1 MKHLNL
7 VILLSLMM
15 VTSISFGQ
23 NQPTFNAGEDPKP
36 PGKKWE
42 KIEILSDEF
51 SGSSLNTNKW
61 AVNFPFWK
69 GRAPGLFTT
78 DAVSL
83 VGGEMRITVD
93 FLTQAEKNANPGF
106 EYQGGLVRSVQD
118 TKYGYYECRVKGN
131 KTFMSTTFWLI
142 NQRNELN
149 GCDKRVTELDITET
163 VGIVTPNAPGWV
175 TGFDEKMNSNTHSR
189 DIPSGC
195 NFPSGS
201 KGNKA
206 DLGEKSWQGYHT
218 YGVWWKS
225 ATEVLFYLD
234 GQFVGQVAPA
244 ADFDI
249 DMYLRFV
256 VESYD
261 WNPDNGNTNPATGLR
276 WDGVNDNFV
285 NRTSYYD
292 WVRSWRLV
300 DDNTPVVQAPF
311 GGVNRNIPGTIEAE
325 DFDTGGQGVA
335 YNDSDP
341 TNNGNNVARE
351 NEAVDIEARDGG
363 ITVGWGAD
371 GEWLEYTVNA
381 TGGTY
386 SIEGRFAAITSGKTV
401 TVKLDGATL
410 GTLNVPNTGDWGTFQ
425 TVSINNITVPGGND
439 KVLRLELNGGGINLN
454 WVKFVSG
461 GPGNID
467 VTGVNV
473 TPNIVPTLTAA
484 GATTQLGV
492 DITPSNATNQNV
504 TWSSSNSG
512 VATVNSSGLVTAVA
526 NGTTTITATSVSN
539 TNVSGSEG
547 VTVNISNQG
556 GCNPPYSVATQQV
569 NGNQSLNQ
577 TFGPFDISCSNVDI
591 SFTAVGSGGLESSG
605 GAQDN
610 LGVFYKVDGGANQP
624 ILDISGVYAQNN
636 LSATNIS
643 GNSLELVI
651 IMNTTGGSENYT
663 VSNINIAASSSNPPT
678 GNNLLS
684 NPGFETGDL
693 TSYGS
698 WGGVSVVSN
707 NQRTGSFAVTV
718 NGAGA
723 PSQVVNV
730 SPNTTYTFSVWGRV
744 AAGGQSVNVGVKD
757 HDAPETT
764 SQLTSTS
771 YTQVSHTFTTG
782 ANATTAQVYFYCP
795 NASYQAWGDDF
806 ELTVATTG
814 ARTSKSATQSP
825 IKETLIDENIPSL
838 VYPNPLG
845 ERALKVNLSG
855 YDEGAEI
862 RVVDTMGRLIYQTK
876 TDQSALDL
884 SPTIFTTKGMYLINI
899 KGSGKAERLK
909 LLVQ

>member
-7 VILLSLMM
+7 VLLLSFSMIA
-15 VTSISFGQ
+15 SITFGQ
-23 NQPTFNAGEDPKP
+23 NQPTFNAGQDPKP
-36 PGKKWE
+36 QGKKWE
-42 KIEILSDEF
+42 KIENLSDEF
-51 SGSSLNTNKW
+51 NGSALNTNKW
-61 AVNFPFWK
+61 AVNFQFWK

-83 VGGEMRITVD
+83 AGGEMRITVD

-142 NQRNELN
+142 NQRNELT

-195 NFPSGS
+195 NFPTGS

-218 YGVWWKS
+218 YGVWWKN

-234 GQFVGQVAPA
+234 GQFVGQVTPA
-244 ADFDI
+244 ANFDI

-276 WDGVNDNFV
+276 WDGVNDNFA

-300 DDNTPVVQAPF
+300 DDNNPVAQGPF

-325 DFDTGGQGVA
+325 DFDIGGQGVA

-341 TNNGNNVARE
+341 NNNGNNVARE
-351 NEAVDIEARDGG
+351 DEAVDIEARDGG
-363 ITVGWGAD
+363 VTVGWGAD

-386 SIEGRFAAITSGKTV
+386 NIEGRFAAITSGKTV
-401 TVKLDGATL
+401 TVKLDGTTL
-410 GTLNVPNTGDWGTFQ
+410 GTLNVPNTGDWGNFQ
-425 TVSINNITVPGGND
+425 TVSTDNISVPAGNN

-454 WVKFVSG
+454 WVKFVS
-461 GPGNID
+461 
-467 VTGVNV
+467 TG
-473 TPNIVPTLTAA
+473 
-484 GATTQLGV
+484 
-492 DITPSNATNQNV
+492 
-504 TWSSSNSG
+504 SSNC
-512 VATVNSSGLVTAVA
+512 
-526 NGTTTITATSVSN
+526 I
-539 TNVSGSEG
+539 
-547 VTVNISNQG
+547 
-556 GCNPPYSVATQQV
+556 PPYTVADQQV

-591 SFTAVGSGGLESSG
+591 SLTAVGSGGLESSG
-605 GAQDN
+605 GSQDN
-610 LGVFYKVDGGANQP
+610 LGVFYKVDGGPNQP
-624 ILDISGVYAQNN
+624 IVDISGVYAQNN
-636 LSATNIS
+636 LSVSDIS

-663 VSNINIAASSSNPPT
+663 VSNINIAASASNPPS

-707 NQRTGSFAVTV
+707 NQRSGSHAVTV

-723 PSQVVNV
+723 PSQIVNV

-757 HDAPETT
+757 HGAPESTT
-764 SQLTSTS
+764 QLTSTT
-771 YTQVSHTFTTG
+771 YTKVSHTFTTG
-782 ANATTAQVYFYCP
+782 PNATTAQVYFYCP
-795 NASYQAWGDDF
+795 NATYQAWGDDF
-806 ELTVATTG
+806 ELTVGTAS
-814 ARTSKSATQSP
+814 ARTSNVATQSP
-825 IKETLIDENIPSL
+825 IEESLIDNSLPSL
-838 VYPNPLG
+838 LYPNPLG
-845 ERALKVNLSG
+845 ERALKLNLSG
-855 YDEGAEI
+855 YDQGAEI
-862 RVVDTMGRLIYQTK
+862 NVVDTMGRLVYQTK
-876 TDQSALDL
+876 TDQSVIEL
-884 SPTIFTTKGMYLINI
+884 SPTIFRTKGLYLFTI
-899 KGSGKAERLK
+899 KGSGKAEKLK
-909 LLVQ
+909 LVVQ